1 MSEIYEEE
9 SQNRIRKRPQTIK
22 NTAVLSDISYLSI
35 MQSLPLNLN
44 KLLVKYP
51 ADISVSTLISF
62 KGSSGDEALGKTGVA
77 LGLPKEYQ
85 HSSLLQ
91 P

>member
-1 MSEIYEEE
+1 
-9 SQNRIRKRPQTIK
+9 
-22 NTAVLSDISYLSI
+22 
-35 MQSLPLNLN
+35 MQSLTLNLN
-44 KLLVKYP
+44 KLLVGYP
-51 ADISVSTLISF
+51 ADISAPTLISF
-62 KGSSGDEALGKTGVA
+62 KGSSGEENLRKIGVA

>member
-1 MSEIYEEE
+1 
-9 SQNRIRKRPQTIK
+9 
-22 NTAVLSDISYLSI
+22 